1 MGNILEFVPGHS
13 FLHRLNP
20 ITKIVLAFLFS
31 IASLLSNNLFIQLG
45 LLLLLLGVAF
55 FSGIGSKAVG
65 LLRTLLLFCI
75 LMVILQLAFMRGG
88 TGYLIVPG
96 TDFPLVTSDGLYYAA
111 LFTLRIINATLPLL
125 MMFAITQMNDLTNA
139 MVNKLHVP
147 YRYMFILTTAFRFIP
162 ILAGEFHDIM
172 DAQKARGVEFDT
184 RNLVKKV
191 GLIVPLCVP
200 LLISSVKK
208 VDSGAVSAQVRGFSL
223 RARGAG
229 YKEYPFRLGDLL
241 ALLVMIGLIVL
252 LVLVG

>member
-1 MGNILEFVPGHS
+1 MGNILEFVPGNS

-20 ITKIVLAFLFS
+20 ITKIVLAFLFC
-31 IASLLSNNLFIQLG
+31 ICSLLSNNLLIQVG
-45 LLLLLLGVAF
+45 LLAFLLAIAFVA
-55 FSGIGSKAVG
+55 GIGEKAMG
-65 LLRTLLLFCI
+65 LLRTLLFFCI
-75 LMVILQLAFMRGG
+75 LMIILQLIFMRGG
-88 TGYLIVPG
+88 VGYLVLPG
-96 TDFPLVTSDGLYYAA
+96 GFPLVTSDGLYYAA

-139 MVNKLHVP
+139 MVNRLHVP

-184 RNLVKKV
+184 RNIFKKI

-200 LLISSVKK
+200 LLVSSVKK

-223 RARGAG
+223 RTRGAG
-229 YKEYPFRLGDLL
+229 YKAYPFRLGDLI
-241 ALLVMIGLIVL
+241 ALLLLAAMIVL
-252 LVLVG
+252 LVFFG

>member
-1 MGNILEFVPGHS
+1 M
-13 FLHRLNP
+13 
-20 ITKIVLAFLFS
+20 AFLS
-31 IASLLSNNLFIQLG
+31 E
-45 LLLLLLGVAF
+45 
-55 FSGIGSKAVG
+55 IGSKAVG

-96 TDFPLVTSDGLYYAA
+96 TDFPLMTSDGLYYAA

-191 GLIVPLCVP
+191 
-200 LLISSVKK
+200 
-208 VDSGAVSAQVRGFSL
+208 DSGAVSAQVRGFSL

>member
-1 MGNILEFVPGHS
+1 M
-13 FLHRLNP
+13 
-20 ITKIVLAFLFS
+20 
-31 IASLLSNNLFIQLG
+31 G

-55 FSGIGSKAVG
+55 LSGIGSKAVG

-96 TDFPLVTSDGLYYAA
+96 TDFPLVTSDGLYYTAP
-111 LFTLRIINATLPLL
+111 FTLRIINATLPLL

-147 YRYMFILTTAFRFIP
+147 CRYMFILTTAFRFIP

-191 GLIVPLCVP
+191 
-200 LLISSVKK
+200 
-208 VDSGAVSAQVRGFSL
+208 DSGAVSAQVRGFSL
-223 RARGAG
+223 RVRGAG
-229 YKEYPFRLGDLL
+229 YKEYPFCLGDLL